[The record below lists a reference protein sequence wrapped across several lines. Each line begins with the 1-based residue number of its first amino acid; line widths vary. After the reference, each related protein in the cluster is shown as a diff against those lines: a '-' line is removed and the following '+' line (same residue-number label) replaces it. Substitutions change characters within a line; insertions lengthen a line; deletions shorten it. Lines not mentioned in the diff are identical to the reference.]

1 MKRMKKLT
9 ALLLALVMVV
19 ALAACTPSGDQP
31 TGSNSP
37 APSNSDTS
45 APDKSDAPN
54 SPAPADGPKEPD
66 AAGVA
71 AKWTEKQT
79 ADGWWEVTNEGG
91 KTLGYSKESG
101 KSLIQVDGL
110 AFKDLNG
117 NGKLDVYEDWRNS
130 DEDRA
135 WDLANQMSGEEIVP
149 YLTHGGWGT
158 FAADRDTFRSE
169 GSNANGLAYI
179 NGGGR
184 GGVTRNLGSTQE
196 ANVQH
201 ALWVNNVQEL
211 CEELDYG
218 LPAMIS
224 IDPNGQSGI
233 VETLSLAAT
242 FDPALAVEVGK
253 AYSEQYR
260 AAGISFLLGPQVDV
274 ASSPLMQRGNGTYG
288 EDPALSRD
296 IAEGFVSGMQ
306 STWDG
311 TTDKGWGED
320 SVLCIMKHWV
330 GAGAQEGGRDD
341 HSSEFAVYPGHNFEA
356 QLIPFVDGA
365 FNLTHSST
373 KSAGGIMTNYSVAYD
388 PNNDLGEQVGGAFS
402 EYKYQ
407 LLKDAGWDGYI
418 ISDWGPLSGGNG
430 AWGWKDYTDSERIVK
445 TMELGMNQMGGY
457 SDLEAMAEAWE
468 ELVDSHGEDEALE
481 MVRALAYKNIVYSMR
496 LGLFE
501 NAYCSTEH
509 VRETCCTVESL
520 AYGIETQLKAVVMLK
535 NSGAIKDNTGS
546 ADKPTVYI
554 PYIFT
559 PATVSQWAS
568 SNRAASF
575 DPCIN
580 LDVAAQYFNVVT
592 DTLKDPSGQDADGN
606 PAYTADDVT
615 RASATEI
622 AKCDMLLVKMSG
634 PYTAGAVDE
643 KYDPDNDEQYG
654 MYTPTSLQY
663 GAYTASGARNPSLG
677 GEMITSTFND
687 GYTMQTT
694 TKKQNL
700 SYWGKTAAQ
709 ASNYS
714 NLELL
719 QYVSGLNV
727 DAPVVVIMSANN
739 SGAMVWSEVE
749 PLADSILY
757 AYGSATDAATLQI
770 VAGKVEPTALLVSQ
784 QPASMQA
791 VEKEQEDVSRDLECY
806 VDANGNTYDFAYGL
820 NWSGKINDSRVQT
833 YSAAPLTKCQNISF
847 HYAQ

>member
-1 MKRMKKLT
+1 MKKLT
-9 ALLLALVMVV
+9 AALLALAMIL
-19 ALAACTPSGDQP
+19 ALAACQPSG
-31 TGSNSP
+31 SNESNPP
-37 APSNSDTS
+37 AGSDT
-45 APDKSDAPN
+45 
-54 SPAPADGPKEPD
+54 PATTQPVSSGDLEELGSGDVKWKE
-66 AAGVA
+66 
-71 AKWTEKQT
+71 EET
-79 ADGWWEVTNEGG
+79 ADGWVKITNEGG
-91 KTLGYSKESG
+91 ATLGYSKESG
-101 KSLIQVDGL
+101 VQLLQSGGF
-110 AFKDLNG
+110 AFKDLNR
-117 NGKLDVYEDWRNS
+117 NGALDPYEDWRLD
-130 DEDRA
+130 DETRA
-135 WDLANQMSGEEIVP
+135 RDLANQMSGEEIVP

-158 FAADRDTFRSE
+158 FAADRDVFRNE
-169 GSNANGLAYI
+169 ESNANGMTYI
-179 NGGGR
+179 KGGGR
-184 GGVTRNLGSTQE
+184 GGVTRNMGSSQE

-201 ALWVNNVQEL
+201 ALWVNNIQEL

-242 FDPALAVEVGK
+242 FDPALALEVGK

-260 AAGISFLLGPQVDV
+260 AAGVAFMLGPQVDV
-274 ASSPLMQRGNGTYG
+274 ASSPLMQRGSGTYG

-311 TTDKGWGED
+311 NTDLGWGSD
-320 SVLCIMKHWV
+320 SVLTIMKHWV

-388 PNNDLGEQVGGAFS
+388 LTNDLGEQVGGAFS

-430 AWGWKDYTDSERIVK
+430 AWGWKDYTDAERIVK

-457 SDLEAMAEAWE
+457 GDLEAMAEAWE
-468 ELVDSHGEDEALE
+468 LLVEGHGEDEALE
-481 MVRALAYKNIVYSMR
+481 IVRDLAYKNIVACMR
-496 LGLFE
+496 LDLFE
-501 NAYCSTEH
+501 NPYCSTEH

-520 AYGIETQLKAVVMLK
+520 AYGIETQTKAVVMLK
-535 NSGAIKDNTGS
+535 NDGTIKDNSGS
-546 ADKPTVYI
+546 SDKPTVYVPYKFI
-554 PYIFT
+554 PAVT
-559 PATVSQWAS
+559 GGWS
-568 SNRAASF
+568 SRPSSWEPSVDLDEAAK
-575 DPCIN
+575 
-580 LDVAAQYFNVVT
+580 YYNVVT
-592 DTLKDPSGQDADGN
+592 DTVLDPSGEADDSGSATYTQDDIQRAS
-606 PAYTADDVT
+606 TAD
-615 RASATEI
+615 I
-622 AKCDMLLVKMSG
+622 AGCDMILVKMTG

-643 KYDPDNDEQYG
+643 NYNEEADEEYG

-663 GAYTASGARNPSLG
+663 GEYKASGARNPSLG
-677 GEMITSTFND
+677 GEMITITFND

-694 TKKQNL
+694 TRKQNL
-700 SYWGKTAAQ
+700 SYWNKTAAK

-714 NLELL
+714 DLELL
-719 QYVSGLNV
+719 QWVSGLNTN
-727 DAPVVVIMSANN
+727 APVVVVMEANN

-749 PLADSILY
+749 PMADVILY
-757 AYGSATDAATLQI
+757 AYGSASDAAILQI
-770 VAGKVEPTALLVSQ
+770 VSGQVEPSALLTNQ

-806 VDANGNTYDFAYGL
+806 VDAAGNTYDFAFGL
-820 NWSGKINDSRVQT
+820 NWSGKIDDQRVKT
-833 YSAAPLTKCQNISF
+833 YSAAPLTECTSF
-847 HYAQ
+847 DFKYANE